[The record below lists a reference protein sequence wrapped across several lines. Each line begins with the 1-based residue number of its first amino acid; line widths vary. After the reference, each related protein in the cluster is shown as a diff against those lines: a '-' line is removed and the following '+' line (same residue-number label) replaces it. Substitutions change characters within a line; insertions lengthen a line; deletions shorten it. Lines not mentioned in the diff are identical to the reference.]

1 MNLGACA
8 LQDGGFARREACGH
22 ASIEQKAETRVVQRT
37 YHFGHTLS
45 FHLIHLYA
53 ADITRPQ
60 FATCI

>member
-1 MNLGACA
+1 MNLGART
-8 LQDGGFARREACGH
+8 LQDGGFARREACEH

-37 YHFGHTLS
+37 YYFRHTLF

-53 ADITRPQ
+53 AAVTRPQ

>member
-1 MNLGACA
+1 MNLGGRP
-8 LQDGGFARREACGH
+8 LQDDGFARREACEH

-45 FHLIHLYA
+45 FHLIHLHA
-53 ADITRPQ
+53 AAVTRPQ